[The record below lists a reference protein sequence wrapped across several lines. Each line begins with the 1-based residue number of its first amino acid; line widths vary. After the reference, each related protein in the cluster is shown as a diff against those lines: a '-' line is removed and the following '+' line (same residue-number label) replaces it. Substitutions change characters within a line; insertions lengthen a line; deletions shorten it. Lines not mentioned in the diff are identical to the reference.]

1 MLSTKLGLD
10 NGSELD
16 MNTHF
21 SDLVS
26 PGPAVNS
33 YYQSEFFVR
42 TQHTPVH
49 TLHSEEMRDSH
60 EYKQKQDRGER
71 ISIRQSSRRTGS
83 PRTRQK

>member
-1 MLSTKLGLD
+1 MADVVLIILSYMYTGNPRVLSTKPGLD

-26 PGPAVNS
+26 PGPAVNT

-42 TQHTPVH
+42 TQHTPAH
-49 TLHSEEMRDSH
+49 TLHN
-60 EYKQKQDRGER
+60 
-71 ISIRQSSRRTGS
+71 
-83 PRTRQK
+83 

>member
-1 MLSTKLGLD
+1 MAYVVLIILSYMFTGNPRVLSTKPGLD

-26 PGPAVNS
+26 PGPAVNR

-42 TQHTPVH
+42 TQHTPAPDSKNKIA
-49 TLHSEEMRDSH
+49 TLEETS
-60 EYKQKQDRGER
+60 
-71 ISIRQSSRRTGS
+71 
-83 PRTRQK
+83 